1 MNHKHLGEHFDIH
14 GGGSDLIFPHHE
26 NEVAQS
32 CCAFDTPY
40 VNYWMHTGMVQVNQ
54 EKMSK
59 SLGNF
64 FTLRD
69 VLEIYDAETV
79 RYFLMSAQYRSQ
91 LSYSDSFIEQAR
103 ASLKRLYTA
112 LRDVTPNMDVDISTG
127 DYQIRFN
134 QAMDDDFNTPE
145 AFAVLFD
152 LAKELNKSAGQQA
165 SNLAGVMIKLA
176 DILGILQQSP
186 NDFLQA
192 GAGGVGGEHK
202 DVAEIEALIKARND
216 ARSRKDWAAADAA
229 RDALNTLNVVLEDS
243 SSGTTWRRG

>member
-1 MNHKHLGEHFDIH
+1 
-14 GGGSDLIFPHHE
+14 
-26 NEVAQS
+26 VAQS

-40 VNYWMHTGMVQVNQ
+40 VNYWVHTGMVQVNQ

-69 VLEIYDAETV
+69 ILAVYDAETV

-91 LSYSDSFIEQAR
+91 LSYSDSFIQQAR
-103 ASLKRLYTA
+103 ASLERLYTA
-112 LRDVTPNMDVDISTG
+112 LRDVTPNMNVDVTMG
-127 DYQIRFN
+127 NYQTRFN
-134 QAMDDDFNTPE
+134 QVMDDDFNTPE

-152 LAKELNKSAGQQA
+152 LAKEINKSEGQQA
-165 SNLAGVMIKLA
+165 ANLAGVMIKLA
-176 DILGILQQSP
+176 DILGILQQLP

-192 GAGGVGGEHK
+192 GDMGAEHN

-216 ARSRKDWAAADAA
+216 ARASKNWAAADAA
-229 RDALNTLNVVLEDS
+229 RDGLNALGVVLEDGAN
-243 SSGTTWRRG
+243 GTVWRRG